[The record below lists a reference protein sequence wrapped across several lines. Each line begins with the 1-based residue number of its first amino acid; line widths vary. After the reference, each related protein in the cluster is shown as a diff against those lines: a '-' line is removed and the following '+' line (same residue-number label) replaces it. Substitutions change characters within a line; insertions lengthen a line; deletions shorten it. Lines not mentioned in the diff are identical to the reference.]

1 MADFRR
7 IAILGAGAWGTA
19 LANAVAAT
27 GRAVTLYARDPA
39 VAAEIGKHRTNAARL
54 PGIAVA
60 SEIVATNSL
69 GQAAEADVLLL
80 AVPTTALRE
89 LANAIAPMIRPAAPL
104 VACAK
109 GIEPGRENF
118 VTEILAYAAPPA

>member
-1 MADFRR
+1 MAVFRR

-39 VAAEIGKHRTNAARL
+39 TAAEIAKSRTNAARL

-60 SEIVATNSL
+60 SEIMATNSL
-69 GQAAEADVLLL
+69 GEAAEADVLLL
-80 AVPTTALRE
+80 AVPTAALRG
-89 LANAIAPMIRPAAPL
+89 LANSIASMIRAATPL
-104 VACAK
+104 
-109 GIEPGRENF
+109 
-118 VTEILAYAAPPA
+118 